1 MITDNVEQR
10 SLEWHRMRCG
20 CITGSKVADIMKS
33 GRKKDEVFSETA
45 KAYLFQV
52 AGERLFNPTFLND
65 DGIFQDYIDQVSV
78 NTKAMQWGA
87 DQEDAAK
94 SLFMQINFPEG
105 EIVELSSCK
114 HDTIPYF
121 AASPDGAIYC
131 GRDGEDLKII
141 EVKCPNINTYMKY
154 RTLIHDAA
162 SLKETEPKYYWQMMA
177 EMSCTGAKGGI
188 FIVYCPWLSKPIH
201 WADIDRV
208 EDDIKLMEDRVI
220 LANDFINEI
229 INN

>member
-1 MITDNVEQR
+1 MITSNVEQR
-10 SLEWHRMRCG
+10 SLEWHRIRCG

-45 KAYLFQV
+45 KSYLFQV
-52 AGERLFNPTFLND
+52 AGERMFNPTFLND

-121 AASPDGAIYC
+121 AASPDGAIYY

-201 WADIDRV
+201 WAEIDRV

>member
-1 MITDNVEQR
+1 MITEDVAQR
-10 SLEWHRMRCG
+10 SLSWYRSRVG
-20 CITGSKVADIMKS
+20 FLTGSKIADIMKS
-33 GRKKDEVFSETA
+33 GRKKDEVFSDTA
-45 KAYLFQV
+45 KAYLYQI
-52 AGERLFNPTFLND
+52 AGERLFNPDFLND
-65 DGIFQDYIDQVSV
+65 DDIFQDYIDQVSV

-87 DQEDAAK
+87 DQEGAAK
-94 SLFMQINFPEG
+94 SLFMQMNFPEG
-105 EIVELSSCK
+105 VIEELSSCR
-114 HDTIPYF
+114 HDTIPFF
-121 AASPDGAIYC
+121 AASPDGSILI
-131 GRDGEDLKII
+131 DGNRKIV

-177 EMSCTGAKGGI
+177 EMSCTGASGGI
-188 FIVYCPWLSKPIH
+188 FITYCPWLSKPIY
-201 WADIDRV
+201 WAEIERV

>member
-10 SLEWHRMRCG
+10 SLEWHRLRCG

-33 GRKKDEVFSETA
+33 GRKKYDVFSDAA
-45 KAYLFQV
+45 KSYLFQI
-52 AGERLFNPTFLND
+52 AGERLFNPDFLND
-65 DGIFQDYIDQVSV
+65 DDIFQDYIDQVSV

-87 DQEDAAK
+87 DMEDQAK
-94 SLFMQINFPEG
+94 ACFCQLQQNEG
-105 EIVELSSCK
+105 IEIADVSSCK

-121 AASPDGAIYC
+121 AASPDGAIY
-131 GRDGEDLKII
+131 GRDSEDIKII

-177 EMSCTGAKGGI
+177 EMSCTGAKAGI
-188 FIVYCPWLSKPIH
+188 FIVYCPWLLKPIH
-201 WADIDRV
+201 WADINRV

-229 INN
+229 INS

>member
-65 DGIFQDYIDQVSV
+65 DDIFQDYIDQVSV

-94 SLFMQINFPEG
+94 SLFMQMNFPEG
-105 EIVELSSCK
+105 EITELSSCK

-121 AASPDGAIYC
+121 AASPDGAIHLS
-131 GRDGEDLKII
+131 DGEDLKII

-154 RTLIHDAA
+154 RTLINDAA

-177 EMSCTGAKGGI
+177 EMSCTVAKGGI

-201 WADIDRV
+201 WADIGRV

>member
-1 MITDNVEQR
+1 
-10 SLEWHRMRCG
+10 
-20 CITGSKVADIMKS
+20 MKS

-45 KAYLFQV
+45 KAYLFQI
-52 AGERLFNPTFLND
+52 AGERLFNPDFLND
-65 DGIFQDYIDQVSV
+65 DDIFQDYIDQVSV

-87 DQEDAAK
+87 DQEGAAK
-94 SLFMQINFPEG
+94 SLFMQMNFPEG
-105 EIVELSSCK
+105 EIEELSSCK
-114 HDTIPYF
+114 HDTIPFF
-121 AASPDGAIYC
+121 AASPDGSILI
-131 GRDGEDLKII
+131 DGNRKIV

-177 EMSCTGAKGGI
+177 EMSCTGASGGI
-188 FIVYCPWLSKPIH
+188 FITYCPWLSKPIY
-201 WADIDRV
+201 WAEIERV

>member
-1 MITDNVEQR
+1 MINDNYKQHSIDWFR
-10 SLEWHRMRCG
+10 LRCG
-20 CITGSKVADIMKS
+20 CITGSKVADIMSS
-33 GRKKDEVFSETA
+33 GRKKEDLFSQVG
-45 KAYLFQV
+45 KSYLYQI
-52 AGERLFNPTFLND
+52 AGERLFNPDFLND
-65 DGIFQDYIDQVSV
+65 DDIFQDYIDQVSV

-87 DQEDAAK
+87 DMEDQAK
-94 SLFMQINFPEG
+94 ACFCQLPQNEG
-105 EIVELSSCK
+105 IEIADVSSCK

-121 AASPDGAIYC
+121 AASPDGAIYI
-131 GRDGEDLKII
+131 RDGIDIKII

-201 WADIDRV
+201 WAEIDRV

>member
-10 SLEWHRMRCG
+10 SLEWHRLRCG

-33 GRKKDEVFSETA
+33 GRKKDEIFSETA

-52 AGERLFNPTFLND
+52 AGERLFNPAFLND
-65 DGIFQDYIDQVSV
+65 DDIFQDYIDQVSV
-78 NTKAMQWGA
+78 NTKAMQWGS

-94 SLFMQINFPEG
+94 SLFMQMNFPEC
-105 EIVELSSCK
+105 EITELSSCK

-121 AASPDGAIYC
+121 AASPDGAIY
-131 GRDGEDLKII
+131 GRDGEDIKII

-154 RTLIHDAA
+154 RTLIHDAV
-162 SLKETEPKYYWQMMA
+162 SLKETESKYYWQMMA
-177 EMSCTGAKGGI
+177 EMSCTGATSGI
-188 FIVYCPWLSKPIH
+188 FITYCPWLSKPIH
-201 WADIDRV
+201 WAEIERV

-229 INN
+229 INS

>member
-33 GRKKDEVFSETA
+33 GRKKDEVFSDTA
-45 KAYLFQV
+45 KSYLFQV
-52 AGERLFNPTFLND
+52 AGERMFNPTFLND
-65 DGIFQDYIDQVSV
+65 DEIFQDYIDQVSV

-87 DQEDAAK
+87 DQEGAAK
-94 SLFMQINFPEG
+94 SLFMQMNFPEG

-121 AASPDGAIYC
+121 AASPDGAIYY

-201 WADIDRV
+201 WADIGRV